1 MHVNPRLWNPASS
14 GQPRETKT
22 GIHLQ
27 NSSYNMTESMKE
39 QASTASTSHIR
50 WESDIQMVGIPEIL
64 PGFVLLMADNFFHC
78 AYVWTIKFK
87 YFESC
92 RYSKGKKFFLISME
106 QIFSATTVQIIDD
119 VTMQI
124 YIIKETSTFLL
135 YMISLNLL
143 KHKTTIGDSLLRL
156 FFLPIT
162 TKSHADS
169 TMDSLV

>member
-1 MHVNPRLWNPASS
+1 M
-14 GQPRETKT
+14 Q
-22 GIHLQ
+22 
-27 NSSYNMTESMKE
+27 
-39 QASTASTSHIR
+39 
-50 WESDIQMVGIPEIL
+50 
-64 PGFVLLMADNFFHC
+64 
-78 AYVWTIKFK
+78 FK

-106 QIFSATTVQIIDD
+106 QIFSATTIQIIDD

-169 TMDSLV
+169 TMDSLE